1 MSDTTD
7 NNTAKESI
15 PSNTATPN
23 EGSKE
28 KSNIR
33 VFLGKQYDITEPR
46 FQGLSKNAIKKILKD
61 EIWEETK
68 PTRNKEKREK
78 YKRRR
83 AERRELENQGL
94 LEPLPK
100 RPKAKNMTIGE
111 IGIILDCSFSDY
123 MIDKEL
129 SSLRQQIVRCYSAN
143 VRAQKQSFKM
153 MLTSFDEPLKKQM
166 DAKAPS
172 WQNWKNIEVRNE
184 AYMDVLSDEEKK
196 NLVYL
201 TADSKEVAHELE
213 EGKTYIIGG
222 IVDKNR
228 YKNLCYDKAKS
239 QGIKTAQ
246 LPIGDYIRMASRK
259 VLTVNQVMEI
269 MVKWLDCRDWEQAF
283 KEVIPERKL
292 KESTF
297 IHQQNGSNVNSDD
310 DDEEE
315 EEEEETEDSSK
326 GKTETET
333 LDEREKDTLEDKSE
347 SRKDKEKEVIT
358 ANSENKSENS

>member
-1 MSDTTD
+1 MTD
-7 NNTAKESI
+7 LPDSSPSTSNKIVPNNENINS
-15 PSNTATPN
+15 S
-23 EGSKE
+23 E

-33 VFLGKQYDITEPR
+33 VFMGKQYDITDPR
-46 FQGLSKNAIKKILKD
+46 FKGLSKNAIKKILKD

-68 PTRNKEKREK
+68 PMRNKEKREK
-78 YKRRR
+78 YKRKR
-83 AERRELENQGL
+83 AERQKLESQGL
-94 LEPLPK
+94 LERLPK
-100 RPKAKNMTIGE
+100 RPKAKNMIIGQ
-111 IGIILDCSFSDY
+111 IGIIIDCSYSSY

-143 VRAQKQSFKM
+143 VRAQKESFNM
-153 MLTSFDEPLKKQM
+153 MLTSFDEALKKQM

-172 WQNWKNIEVRNE
+172 WQNWKNIKITNE
-184 AYMDVLSDEEKK
+184 SYLDVMGEDQKE

-201 TADSKEVAHELE
+201 TADSKHVAHELE

-228 YKNLCYDKAKS
+228 YKNLCYEKAES

-246 LPIGDYIRMASRK
+246 LPIGDYIHMASRK

-292 KESTF
+292 KDSTF
-297 IHQQNGSNVNSDD
+297 INQHNSSNNNSDVESENAHD
-310 DDEEE
+310 VVNNENGTPEDKEEIQE
-315 EEEEETEDSSK
+315 EMN
-326 GKTETET
+326 
-333 LDEREKDTLEDKSE
+333 TLEDKNTSTL
-347 SRKDKEKEVIT
+347 EVQE
-358 ANSENKSENS
+358 ENND